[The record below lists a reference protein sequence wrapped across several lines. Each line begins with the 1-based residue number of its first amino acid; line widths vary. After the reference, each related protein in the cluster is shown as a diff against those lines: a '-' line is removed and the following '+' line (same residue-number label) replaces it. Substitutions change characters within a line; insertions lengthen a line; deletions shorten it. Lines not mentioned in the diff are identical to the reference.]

1 MNKVVIGAGSNINP
15 GENIK
20 LAKEK
25 LSGHTKL
32 INTSKFVKTEPI
44 GYKDQNDFYN
54 GAFLVNTEMRY
65 KDLRELLKDIE
76 KDLGR
81 KRTGNINGPRTIDL
95 DILIWNDRVV
105 DQDVYDREFLQEAI
119 RELMP
124 GFYL

>member
-15 GENIK
+15 RENIK